1 MLIPAVPAGIASLTQ
16 RMLRQLTA
24 YRTYLCGRKV
34 SAYDIDAG
42 TVLKFRFDHAHG
54 GMLDLLSEYALL
66 PVMYHLILDSDKVII
81 VKDLMYCL
89 VGKIPSS
96 VFVFLIR
103 FAHLVLSFE
112 MLIALFVSVMR

>member
-1 MLIPAVPAGIASLTQ
+1 MIPAVLAGIAPLTQ
-16 RMLRQLTA
+16 RMFRQLTA

-66 PVMYHLILDSDKVII
+66 PVMYHLILDGDKVII
-81 VKDLMYCL
+81 VQDLMYRL
-89 VGKIPSS
+89 VGKILSS

-103 FAHLVLSFE
+103 FAHLVLPFK